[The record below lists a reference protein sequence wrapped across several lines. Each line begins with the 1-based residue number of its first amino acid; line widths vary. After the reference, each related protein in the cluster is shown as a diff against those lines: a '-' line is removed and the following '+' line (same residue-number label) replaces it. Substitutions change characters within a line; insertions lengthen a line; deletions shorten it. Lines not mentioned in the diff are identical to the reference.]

1 MSDDNQTM
9 ENIVIH
15 GDANLSPVQNLRDIT
30 YALDQSAIVAI
41 TDRTGKIIFVNDL
54 FSKISKYSKEELVGQ
69 PHRIVSS
76 GYHSRAFFKEMWA
89 TIGRGETWRG
99 EICNR
104 AKDGEVYW
112 VNTTIV
118 PFLNEKGKPYQYI
131 SIRSDV
137 TFQKKMEEQVRRS
150 SEMYRLITNN
160 SSDFISIIDVKGN
173 FKYVS
178 PSYEKLLG
186 FNLEKLTANNLCS
199 IIVEDDQD
207 LVRAELK
214 PFETIELSVKSI
226 EFRVKSAL
234 GNVLCMEATIN
245 QVQDVGEYQGDIV
258 LVMRDVTAR
267 KESERMID
275 DLVDNDQLTELL
287 NRTAFRKKIY
297 EEIEWA
303 NKHQLNFGFI
313 YFNIDR
319 LRYVNDSLGHDA
331 GDYVISVV
339 AKRLKEVLRYDD
351 PIGRIAGDEFAFI
364 IRDVT
369 DAEHAIRIAT
379 EIQSYVEEPIDVAG
393 QSYVLSTSCGIALY
407 PEHAKSPSEL
417 VMKSEKA
424 LHNVKAHGGNGY
436 ELYQHGTAKK
446 TLERI
451 LLENEMRKSVELDY
465 FYLDYQPK
473 VNLKSGELI
482 GVEALVRWNHPDLGR
497 IRPDKFIPVAEETKL
512 ILPLGEW
519 VLLEACK
526 QAKKW
531 QDKGYMYSV
540 AVNISA
546 VQIEEPTFLATVQE
560 ILTVTGV
567 DPTLI
572 EFELTESSFADRG
585 GMQAKITEIKKLGIT
600 VSIDDFGTGYST
612 FSYIKELSADTLKID
627 MAFVRD
633 IHLNEESRA
642 IVRAIL
648 SLANT
653 VGLNVIA
660 EGIELQEQIDIL
672 LSYGC
677 NEGQGYFFSRPT
689 TPELCEEM
697 MKTRSVR
704 E

>member
-1 MSDDNQTM
+1 MADDDQTM
-9 ENIVIH
+9 ENIVSH
-15 GDANLSPVQNLRDIT
+15 GDLNLSAVQKLEDIT

-41 TDRTGKIIFVNDL
+41 TDTTGKILFVNEL
-54 FSKISKYSKEELVGQ
+54 FTKISKYNKKELVGKD
-69 PHRIVSS
+69 HRIISS
-76 GYHSRAFFKEMWA
+76 GHHSRSFFKEMWA
-89 TIGRGETWRG
+89 TIGRGNIWRG

-104 AKDGEVYW
+104 AKDGELYW

-118 PFLNEKGKPYQYI
+118 PFLNAKGKPYQYI

-150 SEMYRLITNN
+150 VEMYRLITDN

-186 FNLEKLTANNLCS
+186 FNLEKLTTANLCS

-207 LVRAELK
+207 IVRAELK
-214 PFETIELSVKSI
+214 TLDTIKLSVKSI
-226 EFRVKSAL
+226 EFRIQCANGSIL
-234 GNVLCMEATIN
+234 FMETTIN
-245 QVQDVGEYQGDIV
+245 QVKDIGEYQGDIV

-267 KESERMID
+267 KESEKMIH
-275 DLVDNDQLTELL
+275 DLVYNDQLTELL

-303 NKHQLNFGFI
+303 KKHGLNFGFI

-319 LRYVNDSLGHDA
+319 LRYVNDSLGHEA

-369 DAEHAIRIAT
+369 DAEHVIRIAT

-473 VNLKSGELI
+473 VNLKSGHLI
-482 GVEALVRWNHPDLGR
+482 GVEALIRWNHPDLGR

-519 VLLEACK
+519 VLREACK

-560 ILTVTGV
+560 ILTETGV
-567 DPTLI
+567 EPTLI

-585 GMQAKITEIKKLGIT
+585 GMQAKIIEIKKLGIT

-633 IHLNEESRA
+633 IHINEESRA

-672 LSYGC
+672 LSDGC
-677 NEGQGYFFSRPT
+677 HEGQGYLFSRPT
-689 TPELCEEM
+689 TPEECEKM
-697 MKTRSVR
+697 MKISTVR